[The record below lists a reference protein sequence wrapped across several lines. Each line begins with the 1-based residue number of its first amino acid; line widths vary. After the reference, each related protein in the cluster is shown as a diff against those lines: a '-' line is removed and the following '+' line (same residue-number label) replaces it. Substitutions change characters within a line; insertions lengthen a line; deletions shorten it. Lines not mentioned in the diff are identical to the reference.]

1 METSFGARRGRDA
14 GLVRRTAEVEL
25 TDGPLQV
32 GGCDAAAEEA
42 VVQVGVEAGRSGADL
57 VIAHDRAGRG
67 VAEGLRIQ
75 ARGEVDVEHAAARE
89 RTHVVGGPGGGLA
102 GETRGDEVRRDELFG
117 ESILQRL
124 GREDVDDVT
133 KVVAL
138 PEEVVLGVNQL
149 LLARPILLNF
159 LAVTNNTINYGP
171 M

>member
-1 METSFGARRGRDA
+1 M
-14 GLVRRTAEVEL
+14 VN
-25 TDGPLQV
+25 
-32 GGCDAAAEEA
+32 
-42 VVQVGVEAGRSGADL
+42 
-57 VIAHDRAGRG
+57 
-67 VAEGLRIQ
+67 
-75 ARGEVDVEHAAARE
+75 
-89 RTHVVGGPGGGLA
+89 
-102 GETRGDEVRRDELFG
+102 EVRRDELFG

-138 PEEVVLGVNQL
+138 PEEVVLGVDQL